1 MKKILVLVNIHT
13 TPDKEEQY
21 AYDTLFHKKEGKI
34 GYYIGVINYPADF
47 PKIIMWGTFGVQ
59 NGTYFDK
66 ELNIAYGKTILI

>member
-1 MKKILVLVNIHT
+1 MKKEAISMKKILVLVNIHT

-47 PKIIMWGTFGVQ
+47 PKIILGFKKQLTSKLGVAVLS
-59 NGTYFDK
+59 G
-66 ELNIAYGKTILI
+66 